1 MLLSQ
6 STLVSNPQTPSIQS
20 NNRLESVI
28 LKIRTAINKWFLGH
42 VSTNCGVFVKSAAAV
57 IPLSKKYLA
66 GWFGKLSMKW
76 NGNCVLGTAMRG
88 NLKTQPIQPGNPAM
102 ILTGSEMNG
111 YPVVTTNLLP
121 SDHIG
126 FGFFEYAVLSQFGA
140 FSMIVDPY
148 TLATQNEVRFTGN
161 SEYDIT
167 VLRPEAF
174 SLGKVETA
182 AKIYSDKTTIA
193 FETEV
198 NKAVTTQVVVKG
210 INLTEAIAAKMEPTP
225 YGYS

>member
-1 MLLSQ
+1 
-6 STLVSNPQTPSIQS
+6 
-20 NNRLESVI
+20 
-28 LKIRTAINKWFLGH
+28 
-42 VSTNCGVFVKSAAAV
+42 
-57 IPLSKKYLA
+57 
-66 GWFGKLSMKW
+66 
-76 NGNCVLGTAMRG
+76 
-88 NLKTQPIQPGNPAM
+88 
-102 ILTGSEMNG
+102 
-111 YPVVTTNLLP
+111 
-121 SDHIG
+121 
-126 FGFFEYAVLSQFGA
+126 
-140 FSMIVDPY
+140 MIVDPY

-210 INLTEAIAAKMEPTP
+210 INLTEAIAAAKTGTNATMVTLSATSFAKDALGKVDSILTITYTPTAA
-225 YGYS
+225 STTHAATITIRRCFKRSNNNWWNSNSLICT